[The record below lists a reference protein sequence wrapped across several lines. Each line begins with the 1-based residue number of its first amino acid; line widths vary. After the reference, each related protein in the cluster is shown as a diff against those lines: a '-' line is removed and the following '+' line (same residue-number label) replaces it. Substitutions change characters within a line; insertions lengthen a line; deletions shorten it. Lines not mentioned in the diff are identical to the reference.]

1 GIAQGGELVTRH
13 ANIRAMRSIKKE
25 TLHLVDTYVK
35 NCDGEVAA
43 VNNNMV
49 PPLLEAVLADYAQN
63 VPPARDAEVLKTMNT
78 IVNELGSLMTD
89 KVQIIFE
96 SLFESTMGMIN
107 QDFTEYPEHRLAV
120 YQLLRT
126 INQKCF
132 NATLNLPA
140 PQFRFMVMS
149 VMWAFKHPLRDIA
162 DIGLTITLE
171 MVNNFNISDRN
182 ISNAFFQSYF
192 IELLNEIV
200 VVLTD
205 NDHKSSLRFQ
215 CMVLGRMI
223 HLVESNQITA
233 PLFDSSNPDF
243 ANMTNNLF
251 VRQSLGNLLT
261 RAFSNL
267 NQRQIEVFVEGL
279 FKFNDEV
286 ERFRN
291 HVRDFLIQTK
301 EFAGDVADLYLEETE
316 REIEVKKQ
324 EEKAKAMAIPGMVKP
339 SEMEE

>member
-1 GIAQGGELVTRH
+1 V
-13 ANIRAMRSIKKE
+13 M
-25 TLHLVDTYVK
+25 
-35 NCDGEVAA
+35 A
-43 VNNNMV
+43 VNTNMV

-89 KVQIIFE
+89 KIPIIFD

-107 QDFTEYPEHRLAV
+107 QDFTEYPEHRLAI

-132 NATLNLPA
+132 NATLNLPP

-149 VMWAFKHPLRDIA
+149 VMWGFKHTLRDIA
-162 DIGLTITLE
+162 DIGLTIALE

-182 ISNAFFQSYF
+182 ISNVFFQTYF
-192 IELLNEIV
+192 IELLNEVI

-205 NDHKSSLRFQ
+205 NDHKSSFRLQ
-215 CMVLGRMI
+215 CMVLARML
-223 HLVESNQITA
+223 HLIESNQVAA
-233 PLFDSSNPDF
+233 PLFDPSNPEF
-243 ANMTNNLF
+243 ANMTNSLF
-251 VRQSLGNLLT
+251 VRQSLAGLLT
-261 RAFSNL
+261 TAFSNL
-267 NQRQIEVFVEGL
+267 TQRQIEVFVEGL
-279 FKFNDEV
+279 FKFNDEF
-286 ERFRN
+286 EKFRT

-316 REIEVKKQ
+316 RELEAKRQ
-324 EEKAKAMAIPGMVKP
+324 EEKEKAKAIPGMIKP